1 MRPRRP
7 MCPLPTDGP
16 RTQVYRHRT
25 MSPRSVLVALLISLL
40 VAGCSEGR
48 VSGASAS
55 DDAEVGDPPPE
66 AEDYDA
72 GPYPDDIG
80 PEDFPIPPEDG
91 GLKKPD
97 PPPWDEDAGEPPDPP
112 EPPPEDAG
120 DAPRPGDDAG
130 LPPVPDHDAGVAL
143 PTLLPRYSTVF
154 STRPQDSA
162 PDTAVEDL
170 LLALIRR
177 AVPGSRI
184 RVAVY
189 HFTRGRVSEALV
201 AAFRRGVDVRVLLD
215 GGVRAVLDDPDA
227 AEITEAPTLILGLGR
242 SRVTLCRAPGGAC
255 LGTNI
260 MHHKTFLFSDVG
272 GGSRNVV
279 VQASHNLTTTQT
291 HLHNNAVVV
300 RGDSALFAAY
310 ERTFEQQRR
319 DVVQENY
326 YRASAGNFRTRA
338 YFFPRAAGDTAVA
351 AIDSVSCEGGGRIR
365 VAMAFFTNARLEV
378 ARALARRRREG
389 CGVEVVVGDSGIRVG
404 RQVLAALRDA
414 GVRVTRYPTRSGG
427 WGLHSKYLIIDARY
441 GGSSARRRLVFTGS
455 HNWTRGA
462 LRDNDETMLRVE
474 DDGVFNAFMA
484 DWARLRL
491 AAVRR

>member
-1 MRPRRP
+1 VYRTHAMRP
-7 MCPLPTDGP
+7 PL
-16 RTQVYRHRT
+16 
-25 MSPRSVLVALLISLL
+25 VLVALLLSLL
-40 VAGCSEGR
+40 ASGCSEGL
-48 VSGASAS
+48 VSGVSPS
-55 DDAEVGDPPPE
+55 DDAELGDPPPE
-66 AEDYDA
+66 SADYDA

-91 GLKKPD
+91 GRKKLD
-97 PPPWDEDAGEPPDPP
+97 PPPWDEDAGEPPAPP

-120 DAPRPGDDAG
+120 DAPWPDDDAG
-130 LPPVPDHDAGVAL
+130 LPTVPDPPTDGGASPSDHDAGAAL
-143 PTLLPRYSTVF
+143 PALLPRYSAVF
-154 STRPQDSA
+154 STRPQDNA
-162 PDTAVEDL
+162 PDAAVENL

-189 HFTRGRVSEALV
+189 HFTRGRVSAALV
-201 AAFRRGVDVRVLLD
+201 AAYRRGVDVRVLLD

-255 LGTNI
+255 LGTGI
-260 MHHKTFLFSDVG
+260 MHHKTFLFSDLG
-272 GGSRNVV
+272 GGSRSVV
-279 VQASHNLTTTQT
+279 VQASHNLTTAQT
-291 HLHNNAVVV
+291 HLHNNAVVI

-326 YRASAGNFRTRA
+326 YRASAGTFRTRA
-338 YFFPRAAGDTAVA
+338 YFFPRAAGDTAVS
-351 AIDSVSCEGGGRIR
+351 AIDNVSCEGGGRIR
-365 VAMAFFTNARLEV
+365 AAMAFFTNARLEV
-378 ARALARRRREG
+378 ARALARRQREG

-414 GVRVTRYPTRSGG
+414 GVRVTRYPARSGA
-427 WGLHSKYLIIDARY
+427 WGLHSKYLLIDARY

-484 DWARLRL
+484 DWAHVRA